1 MFIELVD
8 FLRCLSPHEDTW
20 LVAAV
25 TRMDGRHIVDGTL
38 GCPVCRREYP
48 IASGVAWFTDR
59 EPAVD
64 DLACLTT
71 APRPDDEQVMRAAA
85 LLGLTEPGGIIALGG
100 SWSRFADA
108 AAELGAT
115 HVVVLN
121 AQPSE
126 TSAQEVSS
134 LVVETTLP
142 FSSGALRA
150 AAFGTELAGPRLL
163 TAAARA
169 LRSRGRLI
177 APANAPVP
185 EDVEILARDDTDW
198 VAERAAVASAPVTL
212 RSSRR

>member
-64 DLACLTT
+64 NLERLTT
-71 APRPDDEQVMRAAA
+71 EPPPDDDQVVRAAA

-100 SWSRFADA
+100 SWARFADA
-108 AAELGAT
+108 AAEIGAA

-126 TSAQEVSS
+126 ASPQEVSS
-134 LVVETTLP
+134 LIVETKLP
-142 FSSGALRA
+142 FSSGALRG
-150 AAFGTELAGPRLL
+150 AAFGTELAAPLL
-163 TAAARA
+163 VTAAAHA

-185 EDVEILARDDTDW
+185 DDVKVLARDDTDW
-198 VAERAAVASAPVTL
+198 VAERIAVASPPVTL